1 MNKNEKGF
9 TLIELLVVIAVIGM
23 LASIVMVSLNKVRSK
38 SRDSRRIADIKTLRG
53 ALDSYYV
60 NNKKY
65 PLNTC
70 SPITDVT
77 LDKTA
82 APAGDP
88 INNLLIS
95 NSIIKTRVF
104 DPISSVYNG
113 VTYQFYYNACAS
125 AGTRTPDPNPDSTTR
140 TGEYYTITFILETDD
155 FAKQGYRKGNNC
167 VGPKITGIGNPKVA
181 TVTGPLSLI
190 PSATTCY
197 VAP

>member
-1 MNKNEKGF
+1 MNKNSKGF

-23 LASIVMVSLNKVRSK
+23 LASIVVVSLNKVRSK

-65 PLNTC
+65 PPNTC

-82 APAGDP
+82 DP
-88 INNLLIS
+88 INTVLIS

-104 DPISSVYNG
+104 DPISAVYNT

-167 VGPKITGIGNPKVA
+167 VGPKITGTGNPKVA
-181 TVTGPLSLI
+181 TVAGPLSPL